1 MCTWR
6 PADRADGFPDIPEP
20 IVTNYYPYKNGITG
34 GVAGHHGDDARA
46 DIAVNINGPVML
58 DVVVTHPV
66 PSTNPA
72 TANVT
77 GAAASLAYNNK
88 LNHYSSFDIPVGKC
102 VPLSFE
108 TGGCIE
114 PRTTAFFKNFVKY
127 GLATGNNVQ
136 PIWDA
141 ATRVEYNMRLRSICV
156 NVSLMI
162 ARSVADTLIAGS
174 TVLASRVPG
183 VDAAVLAGPGGGA

>member
-1 MCTWR
+1 
-6 PADRADGFPDIPEP
+6 
-20 IVTNYYPYKNGITG
+20 
-34 GVAGHHGDDARA
+34 
-46 DIAVNINGPVML
+46 ML
-58 DVVVTHPV
+58 LLRYA
-66 PSTNPA
+66 ST
-72 TANVT
+72 
-77 GAAASLAYNNK
+77 AYNNK

-114 PRTTAFFKNFVKY
+114 PRTIAFFKNFVKY

-183 VDAAVLAGPGGGA
+183 VDAAAPAGPAGGA